1 MTVRHD
7 PRVRMIPVAQ
17 INVLNPRSRGKT
29 KFAQITGNIAKLGLK
44 RPVTV
49 AATEAKG
56 GEPRY
61 DLVCGQGRLEAYLAL
76 GQNEI
81 PAVLVSGTR
90 EDLMLMSLAENLA
103 RRSHSATEL
112 VRAVRALKDRGYTLT
127 EIARKTDLDPAYVR
141 GVLVLLDRGEERL
154 LVAVEKG
161 QLPVSVAITIATSD
175 DKAVQRALPEAYER
189 NDLRGRALI
198 RARRLID
205 KRRAAG
211 KKPRRGP
218 RPSGERPVSAEAV
231 LKTFQQETVRQKLV
245 VQKAK
250 ICETRL
256 VFAVSA
262 LRQLFRDDHFVT
274 LLRAEGL
281 DSLPEYLAE
290 QLTPAGVKPRPPPS
304 A

>member
-7 PRVRMIPVAQ
+7 PRVRMIPVSQ
-17 INVLNPRSRGKT
+17 INVLNPRSRGKK

-49 AATEAKG
+49 AAAESRD

-61 DLVCGQGRLEAYLAL
+61 DLVCGQGRLEAYVTL
-76 GQNEI
+76 GQAEI
-81 PAVLVSGTR
+81 PAVLVEGTR
-90 EDLMLMSLAENLA
+90 EELMLMSLAENLA
-103 RRSHSATEL
+103 RRSHSAVEL
-112 VRAVRALKDRGYTLT
+112 VRDVRALKERGYSHA
-127 EIARKTDLDPAYVR
+127 EIARKTDLDASYVR

-154 LVAVEKG
+154 LAAVEKG
-161 QLPVSVAITIATSD
+161 QLPVNVAITIATSD
-175 DKAVQRALPEAYER
+175 DKAVQRVLQEAYER

-205 KRRAAG
+205 QRRAGG
-211 KKPRRGP
+211 KKPRRG
-218 RPSGERPVSAEAV
+218 RRAAGDRPVSAEAV
-231 LKTFQQETVRQKLV
+231 LRTFQQETVRQKLV

-256 VFAVSA
+256 LFAVSA
-262 LRQLFRDDHFVT
+262 LKQLFQDDHFVT

-281 DSLPEYLAE
+281 DSVPEYLAD
-290 QLTPAGVKPRPPPS
+290 QLAAHRGKP
-304 A
+304 